1 VRKRQVQG
9 VQKIGLRSFGQFVIW
24 TPFLDMRRHT
34 NMQTFVY
41 ARVSTAGQTTENQV
55 LEIERAGYEPSAVYE
70 DTVSGKVPAM
80 ERPEF
85 VKLVD
90 AISRTKPP
98 KRLIVSKLDRL
109 GRDAADILDT
119 VKRLAAMDCAVKV
132 LQLGDTDLTSGAG
145 KIILSTLAAVAEV
158 ERDILIERT
167 QAGLQRAKAQ
177 GKALGRPKGGVWDQ
191 ADEIV
196 ERLNEGL
203 SVSEVARRFGTTR
216 QTVLRIRDAA

>member
-1 VRKRQVQG
+1 
-9 VQKIGLRSFGQFVIW
+9 
-24 TPFLDMRRHT
+24 
-34 NMQTFVY
+34 MQTFVY

-167 QAGLQRAKAQ
+167 QAGLQRAKKQ
-177 GKALGRPKGGVWDQ
+177 GKALGRPKADVW
-191 ADEIV
+191 ARASEIV
-196 ERLNEGL
+196 ASLDNGL